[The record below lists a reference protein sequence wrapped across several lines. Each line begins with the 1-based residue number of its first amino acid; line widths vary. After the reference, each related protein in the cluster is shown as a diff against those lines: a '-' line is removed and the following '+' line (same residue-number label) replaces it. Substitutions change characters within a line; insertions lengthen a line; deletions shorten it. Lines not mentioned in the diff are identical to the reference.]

1 MPYAKLYKMDD
12 KKRIH
17 QLVVKSY
24 ADVAQGKL
32 SFLAPSSCCAPEADS
47 ISLLEAGRRLGYS
60 DEELKVGLGEANLGL
75 GCGNPRAIADLKEG
89 ETVLDLGSGAG
100 FDAILCSMKVGK
112 SGRVI
117 GIDMT
122 PAMVMKAQDN
132 AAKLNAENVEFR
144 HGEIEHLPLAD
155 NSVDVIISN
164 CVINLSP
171 DKQAVFRDAFRV
183 LKPGGRLAISD
194 ILKRAEF
201 SQEILSNEH
210 AYSG

>member
-1 MPYAKLYKMDD
+1 MDNG
-12 KKRIH
+12 KTKIK

-24 ADVAQGKL
+24 ADVARGRL

-47 ISLLEAGRRLGYS
+47 VSLLETGRRLGYS
-60 DEELKVGLGEANLGL
+60 DEELKIGLGEANLGL
-75 GCGNPRAIADLKEG
+75 GCGNPQAIADLKKG

-100 FDAILCSMKVGK
+100 FDAILCSMKVG
-112 SGRVI
+112 STGRII

-122 PAMVMKAQDN
+122 PAMVMKAEEN
-132 AAKLNAENVEFR
+132 AARLNVKNVEFR

-164 CVINLSP
+164 CVINLSA
-171 DKQAVFRDAFRV
+171 DKQAVFRDSFRV

-194 ILKRAEF
+194 ILKRGEF
-201 SQEILSNEH
+201 SKEILSNEH